1 MVILVISITARSSKR
16 RELISSYRLIAEQ
29 TSGEAACLSCRFSQ
43 DIDDEN
49 IIVIEQTWAQR
60 SDLDDYLRSDIFS
73 ALLGAVK
80 LLGQTHEIRIID
92 GSQTEGEKAVEVARS
107 KE

>member
-1 MVILVISITARSSKR
+1 MVILIISITARSSKR
-16 RELISSYRLIAEQ
+16 RELLSAYRLIAEQ
-29 TSGEAACLSCRFSQ
+29 TRGEAACLSYRFSQ

-49 IIVIEQTWAQR
+49 IIIIEQTWAQR
-60 SDLDDYLRSDIFS
+60 SDLDNYLRSDIFS
-73 ALLGAVK
+73 ALLGAAK

-92 GSQTEGEKAVEVARS
+92 GSQTEGDKAVEVART